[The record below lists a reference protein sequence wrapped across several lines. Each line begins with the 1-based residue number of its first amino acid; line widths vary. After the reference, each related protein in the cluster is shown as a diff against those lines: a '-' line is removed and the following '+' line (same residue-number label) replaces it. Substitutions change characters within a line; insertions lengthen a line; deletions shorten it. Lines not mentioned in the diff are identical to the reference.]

1 MCKESEVAEHK
12 SMYLHIMHRRFC
24 PKMLHWGYCLD
35 LKISEYEC
43 IWFFIL
49 FLPSSHALALPFGTD
64 IAEKFPKVFLITCCV
79 KSQIYKWNLIIIFV

>member
-1 MCKESEVAEHK
+1 MCKESEVAEYK

-24 PKMLHWGYCLD
+24 PKMLQWGYCLD

-64 IAEKFPKVFLITCCV
+64 IAEKFTKVLDNMLCEI
-79 KSQIYKWNLIIIFV
+79 SNL